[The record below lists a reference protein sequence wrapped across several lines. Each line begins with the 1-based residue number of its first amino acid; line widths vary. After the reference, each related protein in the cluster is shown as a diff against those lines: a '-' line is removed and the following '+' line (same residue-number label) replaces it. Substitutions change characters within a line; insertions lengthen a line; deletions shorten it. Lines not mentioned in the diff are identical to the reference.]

1 MQFSGYDKKFR
12 NKVIK
17 SCLNEY
23 KKMAKNHEEGTSTY
37 DKRMDKE
44 KQRKDEKDEER
55 ELVYRRWIFK

>member
-1 MQFSGYDKKFR
+1 
-12 NKVIK
+12 
-17 SCLNEY
+17 
-23 KKMAKNHEEGTSTY
+23 MAKNHEEGTSTY